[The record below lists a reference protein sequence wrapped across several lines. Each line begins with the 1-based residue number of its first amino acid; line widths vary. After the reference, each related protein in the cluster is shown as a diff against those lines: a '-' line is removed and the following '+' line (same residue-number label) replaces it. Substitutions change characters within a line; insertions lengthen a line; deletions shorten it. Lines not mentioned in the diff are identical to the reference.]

1 MRQHKSNSKSISE
14 QFNPH
19 KEAASGFPI
28 DPARPPQG
36 VRETCKDHPEPLSER
51 YSHSGPLAPGM
62 QWANSG
68 KKYDDISIGSIR
80 ANLSKLTGLVA
91 SRSALPGD
99 SQDRLG
105 VSRMD
110 SANEMEVP
118 VELLEAAVR
127 NQDQKHY
134 VQNFAGSRH
143 IESRK
148 RSAKEPAPVSFT
160 LRILIIPQLC
170 VIIVKR
176 N

>member
-1 MRQHKSNSKSISE
+1 MRQPKSNNESISE
-14 QFNPH
+14 QFNSH
-19 KEAASGFPI
+19 KEPASGFPI
-28 DPARPPQG
+28 YPPIPPQA
-36 VRETCKDHPEPLSER
+36 VIETCKDHPEHLSER
-51 YSHSGPLAPGM
+51 FSHSGPLAPGI

-80 ANLSKLTGLVA
+80 ANLSKLSGLIA
-91 SRSALPGD
+91 PRSSLPGD

-105 VSRMD
+105 VSSMD
-110 SANEMEVP
+110 SANEIEMP

-134 VQNFAGSRH
+134 AQNFSGSRH

-148 RSAKEPAPVSFT
+148 PSAKEPALVSFI
-160 LRILIIPQLC
+160 LRILILPQVC
-170 VIIVKR
+170 VIIVKH